1 MKSPFLSFTEALTA
15 LQAKI
20 IAPTRCEQLPL
31 SQALGRVCAQDLL
44 SPLDV
49 PAYTNAAMDGYALRA
64 LDAATFGCLS
74 IAGQSLAGHPF
85 TGVVPPGSCV
95 RIMTGA
101 MVPATLD
108 TVVMQEGIELTADG
122 VLFGKPLQVGSH
134 IREQGSEIARQQ
146 IVLAAGKK
154 LTAIDVALLATLGLA
169 EVPVFTPLQVAVLS
183 TGDELVPP
191 GQPLATGQIYD
202 SNRFLLLAMLQRLDL
217 KVTDL
222 GWVGDDKTQL
232 RAVFDQAGAEFDVL
246 ITSGGVSVGD
256 ADYTAEIL
264 HEAGQVEF
272 WKVAMKPGKP
282 FACGRYGQS
291 WFFGLPGNPVS
302 AAVTLDLL
310 VQPALRRL
318 SGETVAAATSLQAKA
333 VQSIRKTAGRMDFQR
348 GRYWQAADGS
358 LLAAPVGSQSSAMLT
373 SFSQA
378 NCYLALEQDRA
389 DVVAGETL
397 TVLPLGVMF
406 S

>member
-1 MKSPFLSFTEALTA
+1 MKSPLLSFNDALTA
-15 LQAKI
+15 LLAKI
-20 IAPTRCEQLPL
+20 TATTSHEQRPL
-31 SQALGRVCAQDLL
+31 SQALGRVCAVDVL

-64 LDAATFGCLS
+64 VDAANFGCLR

-85 TGVVPPGSCV
+85 AGEVPAGSCV

-101 MVPATLD
+101 VLPGMLD
-108 TVVMQEGIELTADG
+108 TVVMQEDTELTADG
-122 VLFGKPLQVGSH
+122 VLFGRPVQIGTH

-146 IVLAAGKK
+146 VVLRAGKK
-154 LTAIDVALLATLGLA
+154 LTAIDLGLLATLGLA
-169 EVPVFTPLQVAVLS
+169 QVPVFTPLRVAVLS

-191 GQPLATGQIYD
+191 GQALAAGQIYD

-232 RAVFDQAGAEFDVL
+232 RKAFDQAGAEFDVF
-246 ITSGGVSVGD
+246 ISSGGVSVGD

-310 VQPALRRL
+310 VQPALRQL
-318 SGETVAAATSLQAKA
+318 SGETPAERISLQAKA
-333 VQSIRKTAGRMDFQR
+333 AVAIRKSAGRMDFQR
-348 GRYWQAADGS
+348 GWYWQAADGS
-358 LLAAPVGSQSSAMLT
+358 LLAKPAASQSSAMLT
-373 SFSQA
+373 SISQA
-378 NCYLALEQDRA
+378 NCYIALEQARS
-389 DVVAGETL
+389 DVAIGESVTIMPL
-397 TVLPLGVMF
+397 SVLF
-406 S
+406 D

>member
-1 MKSPFLSFTEALTA
+1 MKSPLLSFNDALTA
-15 LQAKI
+15 LLATI
-20 IAPTRCEQLPL
+20 TATTRREQLPL
-31 SQALGRVCAQDLL
+31 SQALGRVCALDLL

-64 LDAATFGCLS
+64 LDAASFDCLR

-85 TGVVPPGSCV
+85 AGEVPAGSCV

-101 MVPATLD
+101 MIPATLD
-108 TVVMQEGIELTADG
+108 TVVMQEETELTADG
-122 VLFGKPLQVGSH
+122 VLLRKPVQLGSH
-134 IREQGSEIARQQ
+134 IREQGSEISRQQ
-146 IVLAAGKK
+146 VVLRAGKK
-154 LTAIDVALLATLGLA
+154 LTAIDVGVLATLGLA
-169 EVPVFTPLQVAVLS
+169 EVPVFTPLKVAVLS

-202 SNRFLLLAMLQRLDL
+202 SNRFLLLAMLRRLDL
-217 KVTDL
+217 EVTDL

-232 RAVFDQAGAEFDVL
+232 RQAFDRASAEFDVL

-310 VQPALRRL
+310 VQPALRQL
-318 SGETVAAATSLQAKA
+318 SGETLVTPNALRAAAAQP
-333 VQSIRKTAGRMDFQR
+333 IRKTAGRMDFQR
-348 GRYWQAADGS
+348 GRYWQVADGS
-358 LLAAPVGSQSSAMLT
+358 LLAEPVGSQSSAMLT
-373 SFSQA
+373 SFNQA
-378 NCYLALEQDRA
+378 NCYLALEQHRA
-389 DVVAGETL
+389 DVAAGETV
-397 TVLPLGVMF
+397 TVWPLGRMF
-406 S
+406 Y